1 MHGRTHILRLQ
12 CRAMP
17 MSRRLTHARR
27 SKHVASEFITFP
39 ISAALAGSELP
50 LMIHSSDPKEGA
62 DKQ

>member
-1 MHGRTHILRLQ
+1 MHGRKHILCFL
-12 CRAMP
+12 CRAML

-27 SKHVASEFITFP
+27 SNHVASESITFP

-50 LMIHSSDPKEGA
+50 LMIHSSDPKQGA